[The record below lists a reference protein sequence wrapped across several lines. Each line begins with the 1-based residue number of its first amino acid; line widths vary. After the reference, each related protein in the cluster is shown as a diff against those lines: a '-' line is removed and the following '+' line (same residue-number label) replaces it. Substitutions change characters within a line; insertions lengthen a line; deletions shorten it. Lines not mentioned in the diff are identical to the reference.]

1 MVVVAVVAVVHD
13 SSHLFT
19 DMLLLSSMGDLPCFG
34 SLLFYRGQSRAEQ
47 CDQSSSSLVR
57 STVFTVSPALLFF
70 SAIRSHL
77 ICGKNFKNN
86 VWMDK
91 EEKEKED
98 SL

>member
-1 MVVVAVVAVVHD
+1 MVLTCSLTGSCYLRWAISLVLVRY
-13 SSHLFT
+13 
-19 DMLLLSSMGDLPCFG
+19 CFIA
-34 SLLFYRGQSRAEQ
+34 SRAEQ
-47 CDQSSSSLVR
+47 CDQSSSSLEEAQC
-57 STVFTVSPALLFF
+57 SQFHFLLLFLP
-70 SAIRSHL
+70 AIRSHL